1 MSKTNGIN
9 GIIRLNEIN
18 DKTRTKTIAVR
29 ILRLWVQ
36 KDLSGKEG
44 LEMIIIDEW
53 GDKIQASISVGLKRK
68 FIPLLKEGHIIL
80 IKNFQVLENKP
91 NFQSAKI
98 KHEKRIGFGLATK
111 VLQSEECL
119 KIAENGFNFISFTDI
134 CKHDTSL
141 VLDVLGEVKTRNISI
156 ESVEM
161 RNGKAA
167 KCDITLVDADG
178 TQLTCVLWESFANQL
193 KLFMYNMSTGDT
205 EPVIVAL
212 QIIESVIKVSTMKHA
227 SRFFIRPDIQEVKDF
242 ILRRGVSGV
251 SSSHTISDISN
262 GVRELNS
269 EEWLNVGSLRTIKE
283 IVNSDAVGTYTCRW
297 IIVDFH
303 PEESWYYQSCGNNR
317 CYKGVPKGS
326 KVGDYCKKCSGPIG
340 SIIIRYLMKVLV
352 ADGDEQAYFTFFEDC
367 ALYFLKKTANQ
378 VMEEMEEQTGDSNGT
393 PDIMST
399 MLDREC
405 LFKVEVAV
413 RFGDRVYTVKN
424 VTEDAEMMAQFSSIA
439 YAERKVSTSK
449 KVGTSIDNNV
459 VQEDH
464 VAVIEQTSSSSTMS
478 EITPHKRR
486 RDSDLSHVDSD
497 GGDLQFSST
506 RVLKK

>member
-1 MSKTNGIN
+1 M
-9 GIIRLNEIN
+9 
-18 DKTRTKTIAVR
+18 
-29 ILRLWVQ
+29 IL
-36 KDLSGKEG
+36 
-44 LEMIIIDEW
+44 IDEW

-68 FIPLLKEGHIIL
+68 FLPLLKEGHIIL
-80 IKNFQVLENKP
+80 IKKIQVLENKP

-111 VLQSEECL
+111 Y
-119 KIAENGFNFISFTDI
+119 
-134 CKHDTSL
+134 
-141 VLDVLGEVKTRNISI
+141 VLGEVKTRNISI

-193 KLFMYNMSTGDT
+193 KLFMDNMSTSDT

-212 QIIESVIKVSTMKHA
+212 QFAMISNYRVVLKVSTMKHA
-227 SRFFIRPDIQEVKDF
+227 SRFFIRPDIQE
-242 ILRRGVSGV
+242 RGVSGV
-251 SSSHTISDISN
+251 SSSHNISDIFN
-262 GVRELNS
+262 GARELNS

-283 IVNSDAVGTYTCRW
+283 IVNSDVVGTYTCRG

-303 PEESWYYQSCGNNR
+303 PEESWYYQSYGKNR

-340 SIIIRYLMKVLV
+340 SIIIRYLMKT
-352 ADGDEQAYFTFFEDC
+352 DD
-367 ALYFLKKTANQ
+367 N
-378 VMEEMEEQTGDSNGT
+378 NGT

-405 LFKVEVAV
+405 LFKVEVTV
-413 RFGDRVYTVKN
+413 RFDDRVYTVKN
-424 VTEDAEMMAQFSSIA
+424 VTEDAEIMAQFSSIS

-449 KVGTSIDNNV
+449 KARTSIDDNV
-459 VQEDH
+459 VQE
-464 VAVIEQTSSSSTMS
+464 
-478 EITPHKRR
+478 
-486 RDSDLSHVDSD
+486 
-497 GGDLQFSST
+497 
-506 RVLKK
+506 

>member
-1 MSKTNGIN
+1 MALLLSSSCLIKEISKNN
-9 GIIRLNEIN
+9 GIIRLNAID
-18 DKTRTKTIAVR
+18 DKTRTKTVVVR

-44 LEMIIIDEW
+44 LEMILIDEW

-68 FIPLLKEGHIIL
+68 FLPLLKEGHIIL
-80 IKNFQVLENKP
+80 IKKNQVLENKP

-98 KHEKRIGFGLATK
+98 KHEKRIGFSLATK
-111 VLQSEECL
+111 Y
-119 KIAENGFNFISFTDI
+119 
-134 CKHDTSL
+134 
-141 VLDVLGEVKTRNISI
+141 VLGEVKTRNISI
-156 ESVEM
+156 KSVEM

-167 KCDITLVDADG
+167 KCDITLVDADV

-193 KLFMYNMSTGDT
+193 KLFMDNMSTSDT

-212 QIIESVIKVSTMKHA
+212 QFAMISNYRAVLKVSTMKHA

-251 SSSHTISDISN
+251 SSSHTISDIFN
-262 GVRELNS
+262 GARELNS

-283 IVNSDAVGTYTCRW
+283 IVNSDVVGTYTCRG

-303 PEESWYYQSCGNNR
+303 PEESWYYQSYGNNR

-326 KVGDYCKKCSGPIG
+326 KVRYYCKKCSGPIG

-367 ALYFLKKTANQ
+367 AFYFLKKTANQ
-378 VMEEMEEQTGDSNGT
+378 VMEEMEEQTGDNNGT

-405 LFKVEVAV
+405 LFKVEVTV

-424 VTEDAEMMAQFSSIA
+424 VTEDAEMMAQFSSIS

-449 KVGTSIDNNV
+449 KVGTSIDDNA
-459 VQEDH
+459 VQE
-464 VAVIEQTSSSSTMS
+464 AVIEQTSSSSTMS
-478 EITPHKRR
+478 EITLHKRR

-506 RVLKK
+506 RVLKKCEIMLGFQNFPMFST